1 MTAVADRTS
10 RLYGQM
16 QTGVLLLF
24 AAVLLWQPGPALF
37 ESAAARGVGNALGA
51 IGVGLLLAALV
62 ALRGTVQIEPQPK
75 AGRQLVERGVYRYL
89 RHPIYTAIVLCV
101 IGLWL
106 KSPRAAGA
114 LAGLLVIVF
123 IVFKVR
129 VEERYLLSAYP
140 DYAAYRERTR
150 GVFLSARL

>member
-1 MTAVADRTS
+1 MTEAADRTS
-10 RLYGQM
+10 RLYGNM

-24 AAVLLWQPGPALF
+24 AAVLLWQPGAVLF
-37 ESAAARGVGNALGA
+37 ESAAARVAGNVLCA
-51 IGVGLLLAALV
+51 IGVGILAAALV
-62 ALRGTVQIEPQPK
+62 TLRGTVQIEPQPK
-75 AGRQLVERGVYRYL
+75 AGRQLVERGLYRHL

-101 IGLWL
+101 VGLWL

-114 LAGLLVIVF
+114 LAGLLVMVF

-129 VEERYLLSAYP
+129 VEERFLLSAYP

-150 GVFLSARL
+150 GVFLTAHL